1 MLVLVTKN
9 TDVVVDN
16 CTFVDNAA
24 GQSRDHYAVA
34 ESNSNVRFVGDEV
47 HLNTACCKGV
57 VMIAGDPVKST
68 PASVKFDSV
77 RLQARR
83 QEFQRCHTKMF

>member
-57 VMIAGDPVKST
+57 VMIAGDPE
-68 PASVKFDSV
+68 P
-77 RLQARR
+77 
-83 QEFQRCHTKMF
+83 